1 MRIIAL
7 CVIALMGMMG
17 CRTRE
22 MVREA
27 ESERVVGSDSCGVR
41 RMDAS
46 LRSVTDVTIIEY
58 DNIEGLDRHV
68 EPGSLDRYAGSGRGG
83 TVRRVIHIKRRDDLD
98 LHRNDSATV
107 ESRDS
112 LRTLEVQRNK
122 SSPDKVSQGLS
133 LWCIIILF
141 LTLLLAIVAIFRFS
155 SH

>member
-1 MRIIAL
+1 
-7 CVIALMGMMG
+7 
-17 CRTRE
+17 

-58 DNIEGLDRHV
+58 DNIEGLGRHV
-68 EPGSLDRYAGSGRGG
+68 EPGSLAEPGSLDRYAGSGRGG